1 MTVFAAAA
9 PPVGPEESEAQ
20 VVQRASAGARLLT
33 ARGVGMRLVS
43 VASNVALLALVTPAD
58 LGLLAVVRGLTALA
72 GNTTDLGFAWALLR
86 RPETP
91 TRQEY
96 AALAGVQ
103 LAIVLGLLLIAL
115 AEPAWLARVAA
126 VAPEW
131 RWWLVGVLATTL
143 TVPFGTSA
151 KIRIERRLDYRRIA
165 FYDMSSVLLLN
176 LTLLGFAWA
185 GKFASGVFLATGG
198 MILYSNL
205 LLWIW
210 SPGPM
215 PAFRPRSWRR
225 LAGEF
230 AGFSAGHGCYLLFSA
245 ATPIVVANLFGL
257 SVAGLWSFAVRLGNI
272 LQVAFEGFR
281 RAAVP
286 AAALISR
293 SEASLR
299 RLVEDS
305 LLGAARLTV
314 PVIAAMYA
322 ALPAVPLLWPRWE
335 SAVSVGQLYVL
346 GFGLG
351 GLASASLVPAAVAR
365 RGASV
370 VVAEQL
376 APMLVG
382 WLGFVALWLAGVK
395 SIGWVILPMYLA
407 QLVALWRITEPGLR
421 PRWRPEL
428 TRMTLALAAVIGCTT
443 VGQSLAWPA
452 IPTAVVAAGLFAVI
466 ADLPRAL
473 SRVWDARRVRRA

>member
-1 MTVFAAAA
+1 MTVATAT
-9 PPVGPEESEAQ
+9 GPGSDEERDTQLVS
-20 VVQRASAGARLLT
+20 RASHGAKLLT
-33 ARGVGMRLVS
+33 ARGVGMRVVS
-43 VASNVALLALVTPAD
+43 VVSNLALLALVTPAD

-96 AALAGVQ
+96 SSLAGIQ
-103 LAIVLGLLLIAL
+103 LAIVLAILLVAF

-126 VAPEW
+126 ISPEW
-131 RWWLVGVLATTL
+131 RWWLLAVLATTT

-151 KIRIERRLDYRRIA
+151 KIRIERNLDYKRIA

-176 LTLLGFAWA
+176 LSLLAFAWT
-185 GKFASGVFLATGG
+185 GHFAIGVFIATGG

-205 LLWIW
+205 LLWFW

-215 PAFRPRSWRR
+215 PDFRPRRWKS

-230 AGFSAGHGCYLLFSA
+230 AGFSAGHCFYLLFSS

-286 AAALISR
+286 AAALLSR
-293 SEASLR
+293 STDGLR

-305 LLGAARLTV
+305 LLGAARLTL
-314 PVIAAMYA
+314 PVVAAMYA
-322 ALPAVPLLWPRWE
+322 GLPVVPLIWPRWS
-335 SAVSVGQLYVL
+335 SAVVVGQLYLL

-370 VVAEQL
+370 VIAEQL
-376 APMLVG
+376 TPMLVG
-382 WLGFVALWLAGVK
+382 WAGFVLLWATGYQH
-395 SIGWVILPMYLA
+395 IGWVILPMYLA
-407 QLVALWRITEPGLR
+407 QLAALWRITEPGIR
-421 PRWRPEL
+421 PRWHPEL
-428 TRMTLALAAVIGCTT
+428 GRLLLALAAVVGCTT
-443 VGQSLAWPA
+443 VGQVMRWSPFG
-452 IPTAVVAAGLFAVI
+452 TAVIAAILFAVV
-466 ADLPRAL
+466 ADLPRMLMKVWA
-473 SRVWDARRVRRA
+473 SRWVRST

>member
-1 MTVFAAAA
+1 MTVVATASA
-9 PPVGPEESEAQ
+9 PNPDEDHDTHLVN
-20 VVQRASAGARLLT
+20 RASHGAKLLT
-33 ARGVGMRLVS
+33 ARGVGMRVVS
-43 VASNVALLALVTPAD
+43 VVSNLALLALVTPAD

-96 AALAGVQ
+96 SALAGIQ
-103 LAIVLGLLLIAL
+103 LAIVLAILLLAL
-115 AEPAWLARVAA
+115 AAPAWLARIAA
-126 VAPEW
+126 VAPAW
-131 RWWLVGVLATTL
+131 RWWLFAVLATTL

-151 KIRIERRLDYRRIA
+151 KIRIERNLDYKRIA

-176 LTLLGFAWA
+176 LSLLAFAWV
-185 GKFASGVFLATGG
+185 GKFAIGVFIATGA

-205 LLWIW
+205 LLWFW

-215 PAFRPRSWRR
+215 PDFRPRRWKS

-230 AGFSAGHGCYLLFSA
+230 AGFSAGHCFYLLFSS

-286 AAALISR
+286 AAALLSR
-293 SEASLR
+293 STDGLR

-305 LLGAARLTV
+305 LLGAARLTL
-314 PVIAAMYA
+314 PVVAAMFA
-322 ALPAVPLLWPRWE
+322 ALPVVPLIWPKWS
-335 SAVSVGQLYVL
+335 SAVVIGQLYLL
-346 GFGLG
+346 GFGLA

-370 VVAEQL
+370 VITEQL
-376 APMLVG
+376 TPMVVG
-382 WLGFVALWLAGVK
+382 WLGFLLLWRTGYQH
-395 SIGWVILPMYLA
+395 IGWVILPMYLA
-407 QLVALWRITEPGLR
+407 QAVALWRITESGIR
-421 PRWRPEL
+421 PRWQPEL
-428 TRMTLALAAVIGCTT
+428 SRLLLGLGAVVVCTTLGQLMHWPPIGMAVIAAV
-443 VGQSLAWPA
+443 
-452 IPTAVVAAGLFAVI
+452 LFAAV
-466 ADLPRAL
+466 ADLPRMVMKVWT
-473 SRVWDARRVRRA
+473 SRRMRSA

>member
-1 MTVFAAAA
+1 MTVLATA
-9 PPVGPEESEAQ
+9 PAPIRPDDPDEQ

-33 ARGVGMRLVS
+33 ARGVGMRLIS
-43 VASNVALLALVTPAD
+43 IASNLALLALVTPAD
-58 LGLLAVVRGLTALA
+58 LGLLAVVRGLTVLA

-91 TRQEY
+91 TRREY
-96 AALAGVQ
+96 SALAGIQ
-103 LAIVLGLLLIAL
+103 LSIVLGLLLIAV
-115 AEPAWLARVAA
+115 AEPGWLARVAV

-131 RWWLVGVLATTL
+131 RWWVVGVLATTL

-176 LTLLGFAWA
+176 LSLLGFAWA
-185 GKFASGVFLATGG
+185 RKFAVGVFLATGG
-198 MILYSNL
+198 IILYSNL

-215 PAFRPRSWRR
+215 PSFRPRRWRR

-230 AGFSAGHGCYLLFSA
+230 AGFSAGHGCSLLFTS

-257 SVAGLWSFAVRLGNI
+257 PVAGLWSFAVRLGNI

-286 AAALISR
+286 AAALLSR
-293 SEASLR
+293 SEEKLR

-335 SAVSVGQLYVL
+335 PAVPVGQLYLL

-376 APMLVG
+376 TPMLVG
-382 WLGFVALWLAGVK
+382 WLGFAALRVAGIS
-395 SIGWVILPMYLA
+395 SIGWVVLPMYLA
-407 QLVALWRITEPGLR
+407 QVGALWRITDPGLR
-421 PRWRPEL
+421 PRWHAQV
-428 TRMTLALAAVIGCTT
+428 TRLLLALTAVVGLTT
-443 VGQSLAWPA
+443 VGQVLAWPPV
-452 IPTAVVAAGLFAVI
+452 PTAVAAAVLFAVV

-473 SRVWDARRVRRA
+473 VRMWDARGMRSA